1 MADAANVLSHTP
13 ASSNRSTGRRRLTR
27 AGLLAAVLF
36 YVAVLLLAPVAG
48 IVWTVVKGGASQIG
62 DTFSRPD
69 VRHAFWLTFVIAVQ
83 AVAVT
88 TFFGVVVAWVL
99 SRDRFPGRNLMNGVV
114 ELPLAVSP
122 VIVGLM
128 CVLLF
133 GAGGWFEPFFNAR
146 GIRVI
151 FATPS
156 MVLVTMFICIPFVI
170 REVAPVLQEL
180 GTNEEEAAQTLGAS
194 GLQTFFRVTLPN
206 IRWGLL
212 YGIALSTARSLGE
225 IGAVLVVS
233 GAIQGQTETA
243 TLYVLRA
250 IEERQEASGFVVA
263 LTLAAVSIV
272 ILLGIEIFKRARER
286 HKEKA

>member
-1 MADAANVLSHTP
+1 MATAEIAP
-13 ASSNRSTGRRRLTR
+13 ARPGGLGKRRAIR
-27 AGLLAAVLF
+27 AGLLLAAFV

-48 IVWTVVKGGASQIG
+48 IIWTVVKGGLAEIAA
-62 DTFSRPD
+62 TFGRPD
-69 VRHAFWLTFVIAVQ
+69 VRHAFWLTFVITIQ
-83 AVAVT
+83 AVVVT
-88 TFFGVVVAWVL
+88 TFFGVIVAWVL
-99 SRDRFPGRNLMNGVV
+99 SRDSFRGRSLMNAVV

-133 GAGGWFEPFFNAR
+133 GAGGWFEPFFAAR

-180 GTNEEEAAQTLGAS
+180 GTNEEEAAHTLGAS
-194 GLQTFFRVTLPN
+194 PLQTFFRVTLPN
-206 IRWGLL
+206 MRWGLL
-212 YGIALSTARSLGE
+212 YGVALSTARSLGE
-225 IGAVLVVS
+225 IGAVLIVS
-233 GAIQGQTETA
+233 GAVQGQTETA

-263 LTLAAVSIV
+263 LTLAAVSIL
-272 ILLGIEIFKRARER
+272 ILLGIEVFKRARE
-286 HKEKA
+286 HQKENA

>member
-1 MADAANVLSHTP
+1 MATAEIIPSRTGGL
-13 ASSNRSTGRRRLTR
+13 GRRRAVR
-27 AGLLAAVLF
+27 AGLLAAALF
-36 YVAVLLLAPVAG
+36 YVAILLLAPVAG
-48 IVWTVVKGGASQIG
+48 IVWTVIKGGMAQVI
-62 DTFSRPD
+62 DTFGRTD
-69 VRHAFWLTFVIAVQ
+69 VRHAFWLTFVITIQ

-88 TFFGVVVAWVL
+88 TFFGVIVAWVL
-99 SRDRFPGRNLMNGVV
+99 SRDKFRGRALMNGVV

-133 GAGGWFEPFFNAR
+133 GVGGWFEPFFAER

-194 GLQTFFRVTLPN
+194 PLQTFFRVTLPN

-212 YGIALSTARSLGE
+212 YGVALSTARSLGE
-225 IGAVLVVS
+225 IGAVLIVS
-233 GAIQGQTETA
+233 GAVQGQTETA

-263 LTLAAVSIV
+263 LTLAAVSIA
-272 ILLGIEIFKRARER
+272 ILLGIEIFKRARE
-286 HKEKA
+286 HQKENA

>member
-1 MADAANVLSHTP
+1 MSSAEIATSRPGGLRKKRAVRAA
-13 ASSNRSTGRRRLTR
+13 
-27 AGLLAAVLF
+27 LLAAALV
-36 YVAVLLLAPVAG
+36 YVGVLLLAPVAG
-48 IVWTVVKGGASQIG
+48 IVWTVVKGGLAQVT
-62 DTFSRPD
+62 DTFARPD
-69 VRHAFWLTFVIAVQ
+69 VKHAFWLTFVITIQ

-88 TFFGVVVAWVL
+88 SFFGVIVAWIL
-99 SRDRFPGRNLMNGVV
+99 SRDSFRGRALMNAVV

-133 GAGGWFEPFFNAR
+133 GVGGWFEPFFAER

-194 GLQTFFRVTLPN
+194 PLQTFFRITLPN

-225 IGAVLVVS
+225 IGAVLIVS
-233 GAIQGQTETA
+233 GAVQGQTETA

-272 ILLGIEIFKRARER
+272 ILLGIEIFKRARE
-286 HKEKA
+286 HQKENA

>member
-1 MADAANVLSHTP
+1 MTSAEVV
-13 ASSNRSTGRRRLTR
+13 ASRPGGLGKRRAVR
-27 AGLLAAVLF
+27 AGLLVAAFL
-36 YVAVLLLAPVAG
+36 YVGILLLAPVAG
-48 IVWTVVKGGASQIG
+48 IVWTVIKGGASQVTE
-62 DTFSRPD
+62 TFARPD
-69 VRHAFWLTFVIAVQ
+69 VRHAFWLTFVITVQ

-88 TFFGVVVAWVL
+88 TFFGVMVAWVL
-99 SRDRFPGRNLMNGVV
+99 SRDRFRGRFLMNGVV

-133 GAGGWFEPFFNAR
+133 GVGGWFEPFFAAR

-170 REVAPVLQEL
+170 REVVPVLQEL

-194 GLQTFFRVTLPN
+194 QTQTFIRVTLPN

-212 YGIALSTARSLGE
+212 YGVALSTARSLGE
-225 IGAVLVVS
+225 IGAVLIVS
-233 GAIQGQTETA
+233 GAVQGQTETA

-263 LTLAAVSIV
+263 LTLAGVSIV
-272 ILLGIEIFKRARER
+272 ILLGIEVFKRVRER
-286 HKEKA
+286 RKENA

>member
-1 MADAANVLSHTP
+1 MATAEVAHT
-13 ASSNRSTGRRRLTR
+13 RTGGLGKRRAVR
-27 AGLLAAVLF
+27 AGLLVAALV
-36 YVAVLLLAPVAG
+36 YVGVLLLAPVAG
-48 IVWTVVKGGASQIG
+48 IVWTVVKGGLTQVT
-62 DTFSRPD
+62 DTFALPD
-69 VRHAFWLTFVIAVQ
+69 VQHAFWLTFVITIQ

-88 TFFGVVVAWVL
+88 TFFGVIVAWIL
-99 SRDRFPGRNLMNGVV
+99 SRDKFRGRALMNAIV

-133 GAGGWFEPFFNAR
+133 GTGGWFEPFFNAQ

-156 MVLVTMFICIPFVI
+156 MVLVTTFISIPFVI

-194 GLQTFFRVTLPN
+194 PMQTFFRVTLPN

-225 IGAVLVVS
+225 IGAVLIVS

-263 LTLAAVSIV
+263 LTLAAASIL
-272 ILLGIEIFKRARER
+272 ILLGIEIFKRARE
-286 HKEKA
+286 HQKENA

>member
-1 MADAANVLSHTP
+1 MTSAEVV
-13 ASSNRSTGRRRLTR
+13 ASSPGGLGKRRAVR
-27 AGLLAAVLF
+27 AGLLVAAFL
-36 YVAVLLLAPVAG
+36 YVGILLLAPVAG
-48 IVWTVVKGGASQIG
+48 IVWTVIKGGASQVTE
-62 DTFSRPD
+62 TFARPD
-69 VRHAFWLTFVIAVQ
+69 VRHAFWLTFVITVQ

-88 TFFGVVVAWVL
+88 TFFGVMVAWVL
-99 SRDRFPGRNLMNGVV
+99 SRDRFRGRFLMNGVV

-133 GAGGWFEPFFNAR
+133 GVGGWFEPFFAAR

-170 REVAPVLQEL
+170 REVVPVLQEL

-194 GLQTFFRVTLPN
+194 QMQTFIRVTLPN

-212 YGIALSTARSLGE
+212 YGVALSTARSLGE
-225 IGAVLVVS
+225 IGAVLIVS
-233 GAIQGQTETA
+233 GAVQGQTETA

-263 LTLAAVSIV
+263 LTLAGVSIV
-272 ILLGIEIFKRARER
+272 ILLGIEVFKRVRER
-286 HKEKA
+286 RKENA

>member
-1 MADAANVLSHTP
+1 MATAEVTALRP
-13 ASSNRSTGRRRLTR
+13 GGLGRKRAIR
-27 AGLLAAVLF
+27 AGLLAAALI
-36 YVAVLLLAPVAG
+36 YVGVLLLAPVAG
-48 IVWTVVKGGASQIG
+48 IVWTVVKGGLSQVT
-62 DTFSRPD
+62 DTFARPD
-69 VRHAFWLTFVIAVQ
+69 VRHAFWLTSVITAQAAV
-83 AVAVT
+83 VT
-88 TFFGVVVAWVL
+88 TFFGVIVAWIL
-99 SRDRFPGRNLMNGVV
+99 SRDSFRGRSLMNAVV

-133 GAGGWFEPFFNAR
+133 GVGGWFEPFFAER

-194 GLQTFFRVTLPN
+194 PIQTFLRVTLPN

-225 IGAVLVVS
+225 IGAVLIVS
-233 GAIQGQTETA
+233 GAVQGQTETA

-272 ILLGIEIFKRARER
+272 ILLGIEIFKRARE
-286 HKEKA
+286 HQKENA